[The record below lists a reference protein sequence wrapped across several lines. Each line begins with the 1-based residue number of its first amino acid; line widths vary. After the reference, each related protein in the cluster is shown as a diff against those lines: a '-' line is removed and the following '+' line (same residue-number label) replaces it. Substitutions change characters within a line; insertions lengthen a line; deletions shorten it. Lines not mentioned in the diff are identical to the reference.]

1 MGWKD
6 GIIDWF
12 DSLGTLGLGAI
23 SFTEG
28 FITPVP
34 PDLVLLPMLYAAE
47 GDTTRII
54 WLWGVVT
61 ITSVL
66 GGLVGYWIGK
76 RWGRSLFDRYGGE
89 KHIRR
94 IEALTTRYGT
104 IGIFIAAFSP
114 IPYKVFGW
122 AAGMGEMKLKPF
134 ILAGLCGRGLRFGI
148 EALLIGVYGQKA
160 IDGIYWLLDRELLI
174 GVTMLAAIAATWFA
188 WRWWSNL
195 SIDPNIH
202 E

>member
-6 GIIDWF
+6 GILDWF

-28 FITPVP
+28 FITPIP
-34 PDLVLLPMLYAAE
+34 PDLVFLPMLYAAQ
-47 GDTTRII
+47 GDSALII
-54 WLWGVVT
+54 WLWGIVT
-61 ITSVL
+61 IASVL

-76 RWGRSLFDRYGGE
+76 RWGRSLFDRFGGD
-89 KHIRR
+89 KHIKR

-122 AAGMGEMKLKPF
+122 AAGMGEMELKPF
-134 ILAGLCGRGLRFGI
+134 VLAGLCGRGLRFGI
-148 EALLIGVYGQKA
+148 EAILIGIYGQKA

-174 GVTMLAAIAATWFA
+174 GILMLAGIAAIWFA

-195 SIDPNIH
+195 SVDPNIH